1 MLALGLATFAVFGG
15 LLVLVGATQ
24 GPLAAGLG
32 LDLAQ
37 TGLLAAALSAGLG
50 VGIVA
55 AGPIADRLPRRP
67 AFAAAAGLA
76 AACLLS
82 AHARAGYAHA
92 LAAVAGA
99 GLAAGALETL
109 VNALVA
115 DRWRERAARPL
126 ALVHLGATLGAV
138 AGPPLLGAAGAAA
151 GWAGSFR
158 ALGAGFAALALAGAL
173 ARLADPP
180 ARADAHAPRARAAWW
195 SLAPCAA
202 AVALYVGVETALT
215 AFAVPYARA
224 LGLPEARGVAA
235 ISALWLGLLAGRA
248 ALLAWRGPLDERVV
262 AAAGA
267 AATLVL
273 AVAVGLGARQLELAF
288 GAVGVCLGGAFPVL
302 IAVATARAPEAR
314 GTAAGIAGS
323 AGAAGGFAA
332 SWLTGAL
339 GEALGMGVAAA
350 SLCLWSAAL
359 AGLAWRQRPR
369 AAAAAERATRTR
381 GA

>member
-1 MLALGLATFAVFGG
+1 VLALGLATFAVFGG

-24 GPLAAGLG
+24 GPLAASLG

-50 VGIVA
+50 FGIVA

-82 AHARAGYAHA
+82 AHAQAGYAHA

-109 VNALVA
+109 VNAGVA

-138 AGPPLLGAAGAAA
+138 AGPPLLGAAAGAA
-151 GWAGSFR
+151 GWPGSFR
-158 ALGAGFAALALAGAL
+158 ALGAGFAALALAGGL

-180 ARADAHAPRARAAWW
+180 SRAAEHAPRARVAWW

-202 AVALYVGVETALT
+202 ALALYVGVETALT

-235 ISALWLGLLAGRA
+235 ISALWLGLLVGRA

-262 AAAGA
+262 AATA
-267 AATLVL
+267 AAL
-273 AVAVGLGARQLELAF
+273 ALGAAVGLGTQRIELAF
-288 GAVGVCLGGAFPVL
+288 AAVGLCLGGIFPVL
-302 IAVATARAPEAR
+302 IAVATARVPEAR
-314 GTAAGIAGS
+314 GTAAGIAGG
-323 AGAAGGFAA
+323 AGAAGGSAA

-339 GEALGMGVAAA
+339 GDALGMGLAAA
-350 SLCLWSAAL
+350 GLCAWCVAL
-359 AGLAWRQRPR
+359 AGLAWWARPR
-369 AAAAAERATRTR
+369 EAPGPGTA
-381 GA
+381 